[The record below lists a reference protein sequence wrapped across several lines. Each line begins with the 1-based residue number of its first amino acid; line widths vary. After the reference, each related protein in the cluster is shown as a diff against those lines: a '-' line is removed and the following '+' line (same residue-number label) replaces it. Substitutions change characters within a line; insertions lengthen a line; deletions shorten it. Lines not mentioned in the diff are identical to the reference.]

1 MLVKLKLQYAGT
13 STPSLVSD
21 PYNEEEWSSF
31 WHPLYGVCYAF
42 KTSKPLVEI
51 VGSAGVEYVKVDLNF
66 EQAFPAL
73 STESSEE
80 LPETTT
86 TTTTTT
92 TEFIPDTTTEE
103 DDVEITEAED
113 DSNSTIP
120 EDDEPIFG
128 KKFFSTCDASKIC
141 IQGLVDKCQGCSE
154 G

>member
-1 MLVKLKLQYAGT
+1 MLVKSKLQYAGT

-92 TEFIPDTTTEE
+92 TTEFIPDTTTEE
-103 DDVEITEAED
+103 DDAEITEAEE

-128 KKFFSTCDASKIC
+128 KKIFSSWDANK
-141 IQGLVDKCQGCSE
+141 K
-154 G
+154 